1 MTTRSQNLLLIQR
14 ALRGLHR
21 RNRTVVK
28 AYGLQIN
35 MLESAI
41 MGEVAGRPGVSA
53 SELAGPLLSNPV
65 NVSRAVARLR
75 KKGVLTVSTAPQDGR
90 KSCLELSSKGKKTYA
105 EVMDRARDAFSAAMS
120 RIAARDQ
127 KAFINLFNRFL
138 DGMQAPRAVELPNDP
153 PLMRE
158 IRRITRVC
166 GLLGR
171 EVFGVPGLAPL
182 TWQVLS
188 TICTAPNGVTL
199 SQLAA
204 VIGASSSRLFALVQ
218 QLERGKV
225 IVKRRSSGVVKI
237 YPSPAGH
244 RKHLEIES
252 LGVAFFMRGGNALS
266 AAELTVFAR
275 LWSEYTGEGFHSEER
290 FLGEGRALG
299 FVRLRGERSEVRSF
313 IANQRVEQKLTKN
326 MPPLLG
332 SPSSLIFVL
341 RSQRA
346 LLACVEFARV
356 DGEWQVIHLL
366 CVNAEQRYE
375 NFIAYA
381 MEQFFDVSGAKR
393 VVVPESNI
401 SHALI
406 PVLEAW
412 RAGLHT
418 NAGRRGGV
426 VLSRGV
432 AY

>member
-1 MTTRSQNLLLIQR
+1 
-14 ALRGLHR
+14 
-21 RNRTVVK
+21 
-28 AYGLQIN
+28 
-35 MLESAI
+35 
-41 MGEVAGRPGVSA
+41 
-53 SELAGPLLSNPV
+53 V

-75 KKGVLTVSTAPQDGR
+75 QKGLLTVSTAPQDGR
-90 KSCLELSSKGKKTYA
+90 KSYLELSSKGKKTYA
-105 EVMDRARDAFSAAMS
+105 EVIERARDAFSAAMA
-120 RIAARDQ
+120 RIAERDQ
-127 KAFINLFNRFL
+127 KAFIQLFKRFL
-138 DGMQAPRAVELPNDP
+138 DGMQAPRAVEFADDP
-153 PLMRE
+153 PLMCE

-218 QLERGKV
+218 HLERDKV
-225 IVKRRSSGVVKI
+225 IVKRRNAGVVKI
-237 YPSPAGH
+237 YPSPAGR

-252 LGVAFFMRGGNALS
+252 LGVTFFMRGGNALS
-266 AAELTVFAR
+266 ASELTLFAR
-275 LWSEYTGEGFHSEER
+275 LWGEYTGEGFHSEER

-313 IANQRVEQKLTKN
+313 IATQRVAQNLTKN
-326 MPPLLG
+326 MPPLVG

-346 LLACVEFARV
+346 LLACVEFARI
-356 DGEWQVIHLL
+356 DGEWQVLHLL
-366 CVNAEQRYE
+366 CVDADQQYE

-381 MEQFFDVSGAKR
+381 TEQFFDVSGAKR
-393 VVVPESNI
+393 VVVPQNNV

-406 PVLEAW
+406 PLIEQW
-412 RAGLHT
+412 RAGSHG
-418 NAGRRGGV
+418 NAGRRAGV
-426 VLSRGV
+426 VVSRSI